1 MTWRP
6 LDKVPDPIQ
15 LAFLDAVRATVAP
28 VGVYT
33 GVSRAND
40 DMLAVDL
47 KDGRRVF
54 VAFTKGAPAPATF
67 GPRQALRFDLDGRA
81 VVGSEGFGLAARAV
95 IDVKTQAF
103 VEVSCEVLWRRR
115 EERPQ

>member
-6 LDKVPDPIQ
+6 LDKVPDPVQ

-28 VGVYT
+28 IGVYA
-33 GVSRAND
+33 GVSRASE

-54 VAFTKGAPAPATF
+54 VAFTKSAPTAATF
-67 GPRQALRFDLDGRA
+67 GPRQALRYDLNGRA

-103 VEVSCEVLWRRR
+103 VEVSCEVLWRRD
-115 EERPQ
+115 ERPQ

>member
-1 MTWRP
+1 MTWWP
-6 LDKVPDPIQ
+6 LDKIPDPVQ

-28 VGVYT
+28 VGLYA

-54 VAFTKGAPAPATF
+54 VALTKSAPTPATF
-67 GPRQALRFDLDGRA
+67 GPRQALRYDLDGRA
-81 VVGSEGFGLAARAV
+81 VIGSEGFGLAARAV

-103 VEVSCEVLWRRR
+103 VEVSCEVLWRR
-115 EERPQ
+115 EERRQ

>member
-6 LDKVPDPIQ
+6 LAKVPDPIQ
-15 LAFLDAVRATVAP
+15 LAFLDAVRATIAP
-28 VGVYT
+28 VGVYA
-33 GVSRAND
+33 GVSRANE

-47 KDGRRVF
+47 KDGQRVF
-54 VAFTKGAPAPATF
+54 VAFTKSAPTPAMF
-67 GPRQALRFDLDGRA
+67 GPRQALRYDLNGRA

-103 VEVSCEVLWRRR
+103 VEVACDVLWRR
-115 EERPQ
+115 EERAQ

>member
-6 LDKVPDPIQ
+6 LTKVPDPIQ

-28 VGVYT
+28 VGVYH
-33 GVSRAND
+33 GISRANE

-54 VAFTKGAPAPATF
+54 VAFTKSPPTAATF
-67 GPRQALRFDLDGRA
+67 GPRQALRYDLNGRA

-103 VEVSCEVLWRRR
+103 VDVACEVLWRR
-115 EERPQ
+115 EEQAQ